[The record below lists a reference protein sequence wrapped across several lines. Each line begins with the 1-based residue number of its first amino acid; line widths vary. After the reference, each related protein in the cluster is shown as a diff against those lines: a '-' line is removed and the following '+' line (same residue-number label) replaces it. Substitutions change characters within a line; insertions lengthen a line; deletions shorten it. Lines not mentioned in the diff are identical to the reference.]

1 MGGLTLTETAGDL
14 AIAAAIC
21 SSFLEYPIPKG
32 IAFIGEIGLSGE
44 LRTVPRIDKRV
55 HALAKLG
62 YKTCVVPKQ
71 AVKALGT
78 EDTVTFHD
86 QMTHSVAY
94 TIKTSRNRRDGK
106 RTCGGGGGV
115 RAVRE
120 GKKAQSVRKGEDSS
134 SEP

>member
-1 MGGLTLTETAGDL
+1 MGGLTLTENVCFFG
-14 AIAAAIC
+14 

-78 EDTVTFHD
+78 EEDSQNWADGWRTVTLP
-86 QMTHSVAY
+86 
-94 TIKTSRNRRDGK
+94 TSYLLS
-106 RTCGGGGGV
+106 
-115 RAVRE
+115 
-120 GKKAQSVRKGEDSS
+120 QPSS
-134 SEP
+134 APHL